1 MNVLLLITPKCKVE
15 YLEES
20 FSIRQTL
27 EKMDYHHY
35 SAIPLLSE
43 KGEYLGVVSE
53 GDLLWFM
60 KKHND
65 FSLFESEKVS
75 IMNVSRRHDYDY
87 AKSDTTIEELYHII
101 LSQNFVP
108 IIDDRNM
115 FIGIITRKDI
125 IGFLYKQAYLNKN
138 NI

>member
-1 MNVLLLITPKCKVE
+1 MNVLLLITPKCNVE

-43 KGEYLGVVSE
+43 KGEYIGVVSE

-60 KKHND
+60 KKHDD

-75 IMNVSRRHDYDY
+75 IMDVPRRHDYTY
-87 AKSDTTIEELYHII
+87 ARSDTTIEELYQII

-125 IGFLYKQAYLNKN
+125 IGFLYKQAYLKKDS
-138 NI
+138 I

>member
-35 SAIPLLSE
+35 SAIPLLSD
-43 KGEYLGVVSE
+43 KAEYLGVVSE